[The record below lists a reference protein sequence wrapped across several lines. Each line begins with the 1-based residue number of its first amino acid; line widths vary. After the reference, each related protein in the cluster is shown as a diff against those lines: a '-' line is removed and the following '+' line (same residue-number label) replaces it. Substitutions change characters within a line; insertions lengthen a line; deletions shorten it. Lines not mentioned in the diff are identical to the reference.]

1 MKLTIPAPRADDCM
15 RTEHPEK
22 VCVCALCL
30 PVATCVLLTFCC
42 CSRSALTSLR
52 SMPLWNSSYR
62 QRSPFSATC
71 CLCHVA
77 QDASLAFIP
86 KDGGRALPPS
96 TRPHLTTTWHCY
108 LTQHHLV
115 QADDPAMLLRYNHSH
130 HDDFSH
136 WSKTY
141 ITLSCAQGVY
151 GRVCRLPGQGLPL
164 RGRGKLFQEDLQRHT
179 SGYHVSDIRYQHQ
192 PHRDSRRPFGWRI

>member
-1 MKLTIPAPRADDCM
+1 MCAPLPASR
-15 RTEHPEK
+15 H
-22 VCVCALCL
+22 VCVL
-30 PVATCVLLTFCC
+30 TCCC
-42 CSRSALTSLR
+42 CSRSALTSSR
-52 SMPLWNSSYR
+52 SMPLWNSYR

-77 QDASLAFIP
+77 QDAALALFAE
-86 KDGGRALPPS
+86 DGGRALPPS
-96 TRPHLTTTWHCY
+96 THPHLTTTWYCY

-164 RGRGKLFQEDLQRHT
+164 RGRGELF
-179 SGYHVSDIRYQHQ
+179 
-192 PHRDSRRPFGWRI
+192 